1 MLKDRAWIA
10 AHIPHHGAMCL
21 LDGVLEW
28 NASEARCVSRAHRDP
43 HNPLRA
49 RGQLS
54 AVCGIEF
61 AAQAMA
67 VHGALMVQASAAA
80 PRVGYLAAVRDVELS
95 VARLDDIEDDL
106 IARAERLGGDEAT
119 VLYRFVLT
127 AGGRT
132 LLAGRST
139 IVINPALTAGPPRVP

>member
-1 MLKDRAWIA
+1 
-10 AHIPHHGAMCL
+10 MCL
-21 LDGVLEW
+21 LDGVLDW
-28 NASEARCVSRAHRDP
+28 NVSEVRCVSRTHRDP

-67 VHGALMVQASAAA
+67 VHGALLAQATAATPA
-80 PRVGYLAAVRDVELS
+80 VGYLAAVRGVELS
-95 VARLDDIEDDL
+95 VARLDDIEDEL
-106 IARAERLGGDEAT
+106 IARAERLGGDEVT
-119 VLYRFVLT
+119 LLYRFELT

-139 IVINPALTAGPPRVP
+139 IVINPALAASLSRVS